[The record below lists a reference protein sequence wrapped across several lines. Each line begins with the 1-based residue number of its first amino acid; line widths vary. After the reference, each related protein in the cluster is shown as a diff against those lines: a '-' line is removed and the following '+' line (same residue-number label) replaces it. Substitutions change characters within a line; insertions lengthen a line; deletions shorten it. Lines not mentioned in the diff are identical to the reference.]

1 VAEEGISVAEKF
13 GKVVLNL
20 QNPTWIQNVAARNE
34 QQSSSNYVGICT
46 LVNCNLFYE
55 MFYMAV
61 GPGFP
66 L

>member
-20 QNPTWIQNVAARNE
+20 QKPTWIKNAAARHE

-46 LVNCNLFYE
+46 LVTEIYFTWCFIWL
-55 MFYMAV
+55 
-61 GPGFP
+61 
-66 L
+66 